1 MNGLELFTQRDGL
14 SKELSE
20 SINMMGHYGTKY
32 AKAEAEYKI
41 ELAKTALKLKDDGM
55 AVTMINT
62 VIHGTGKVPN
72 LRMERDIAEV
82 MYKTAQEKIQ
92 SVKLQ
97 LRIIEAQI
105 EREWSQ
111 AKRGI

>member
-1 MNGLELFTQRDGL
+1 MSYELFAQRDGL

-20 SINMMGHYGTKY
+20 SINMMQKYGMDFAQK
-32 AKAEAEYKI
+32 EHDYKVEI
-41 ELAKTALKLKDDGM
+41 AQTALKLRDDGM
-55 AVTMINT
+55 AVTMVNT
-62 VIHGTGKVPN
+62 VIHGTGKVPK
-72 LRMERDIAEV
+72 LRMDRDIAEV

-97 LRIIEAQI
+97 LKLVEAQI

-111 AKRGI
+111 AKRM

>member
-1 MNGLELFTQRDGL
+1 MSGYELFAERDGL

-20 SINMMGHYGTKY
+20 SINLMAHYGNKY
-32 AKAEAEYKI
+32 AKAEADYKV

-62 VIHGTGKVPN
+62 VIHGTGGVPK

-97 LRIIEAQI
+97 LRLIEAQI
-105 EREWSQ
+105 EREWAQ
-111 AKRGI
+111 AKRGM

>member
-1 MNGLELFTQRDGL
+1 MGYELFAQRDSL

-20 SINMMGHYGTKY
+20 SITMMGKYGADY
-32 AKAEAEYKI
+32 AKKECDYKV
-41 ELAKTALKLKDDGM
+41 ELAQAALKLRDDGM

-62 VIHGTGKVPN
+62 VIHGTGKVPK

-82 MYKTAQEKIQ
+82 MYKTAIEKIQ

-97 LRIIEAQI
+97 LKLVEAQI
-105 EREWSQ
+105 DREWSQ
-111 AKRGI
+111 AKRI